1 MFLDILL
8 LFGLQHSTE
17 KSSQSNLQKL
27 TQKGGFP
34 KNMMKRTMIMNSNL
48 SRSDG
53 SGPKVEKDSDL
64 LRSTISSYLPLSSH
78 HQQHLIVLCCT
89 ICATF
94 VLRQTSVSASTPRSL
109 LGNSD
114 DDDDDEMS
122 PISAIFGEEAT
133 KRTK

>member
-1 MFLDILL
+1 
-8 LFGLQHSTE
+8 
-17 KSSQSNLQKL
+17 
-27 TQKGGFP
+27 
-34 KNMMKRTMIMNSNL
+34 MMATMIMNINL

-53 SGPKVEKDSDL
+53 SGPKVEYYSDR
-64 LRSTISSYLPLSSH
+64 LRSTLSTYLPLSSH

-114 DDDDDEMS
+114 DDDDDETS